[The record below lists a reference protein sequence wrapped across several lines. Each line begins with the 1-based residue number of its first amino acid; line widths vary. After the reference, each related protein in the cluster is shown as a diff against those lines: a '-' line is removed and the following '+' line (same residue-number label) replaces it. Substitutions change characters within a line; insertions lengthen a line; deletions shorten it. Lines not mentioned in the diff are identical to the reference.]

1 MAQKIHPTAIIEDGA
16 VLGADVEIGPYS
28 HVGARVTLGDGVKL
42 HSHVVVGGLTQIGTE
57 TQIFPF
63 ASIGLPPQDLK
74 YDGEDSRLVVGER
87 NTIREYVTLNPGTE
101 HGNMETRIGNDCLFM
116 ACAHVGHDCVVGDQ
130 VILANSVAIAGH
142 CVLGD
147 FAIFGGLSCIQQFGR
162 AGPHSFI
169 GGASA
174 TEKDVIPFGMAIGNR
189 ASLAGLN
196 LVGLKRR
203 GFTRDDVREL
213 RAAFSEIFQSAEGTL
228 HERAE
233 AVAKENKNPHVTT
246 LTDFLLVD
254 KKRPILTPARSAGG

>member
-1 MAQKIHPTAIIEDGA
+1 MAQKIHPTAIVKDGA
-16 VLGADVEIGPYS
+16 KLGADVEIGAYS
-28 HVGARVTLGDGVKL
+28 VIGPNVELADGVRL
-42 HSHVVVGGLTQIGTE
+42 QSHVVVGGHTKIGAE

-63 ASIGLPPQDLK
+63 ASIGLSPQDLK
-74 YDGEDSRLVVGER
+74 YDGEDSRLVVGAR
-87 NTIREYVTLNPGTE
+87 NTIREYVTLNPGTS
-101 HGNMETRIGNDCLFM
+101 HGNMETRIGDDCLFM
-116 ACAHVGHDCVVGDQ
+116 ACAHVGHDCVVGNQ

-162 AGPHSFI
+162 AGAHCFI

-203 GFTRDDVREL
+203 GFTREDL
-213 RAAFSEIFQSAEGTL
+213 RALMDAFAEIFQSQEGTL

-233 AVAKENKNPHVTT
+233 AVAKESQNQHVGH
-246 LTDFLLVD
+246 LTDFLLAD
-254 KKRPILTPARSAGG
+254 KKRPILSPARGAGS